1 MSTAEVGDVR
11 APAWRGGFG
20 RLWSAAVLSSFGDA
34 LRTAALPLLAVT
46 LTDDPLLVAS
56 VTACGYLPWIV
67 FGLLGGAVADRVDQ
81 RRAMWMVD
89 ALRGLLV
96 AAFAVAV
103 ALGHASIGLL
113 IALAFAL
120 TALQTLFDNAATAL
134 LPALVDR
141 DALGSANA
149 RLMTGQ
155 RIAGGLLG
163 GPVVPLLLV
172 AGAAVPFAADAVTFL
187 AAAALVASLRT
198 PPPERTP
205 RPAGSTLRREIA
217 EGLRALVR
225 DRALRALCT
234 ATALCNIGMGALVA
248 TLVVL
253 VTGWLDAGNAGY
265 AAAMTAY
272 TVGSLAGGA
281 LGGRLVDRVG
291 RMRAV
296 LVAGVVQTGAL
307 VVMGAVRSLAVLVAA
322 LAVFGFMG
330 MVWNVNT
337 TTLMQQRSPA
347 GVLGRVSSA
356 FRTLA
361 VAGAP
366 VGALLGGAVAT
377 VWGDNTPALLAA
389 AFFALSVTAL
399 IPARRPDVP
408 VVAPEDGATTVH
420 GTRCSIRL
428 GPAAGQVRSSTGKEE
443 G

>member
-1 MSTAEVGDVR
+1 MATVEVGSS
-11 APAWRGGFG
+11 APPAWRGGFG

-46 LTDDPLLVAS
+46 LTDDPLLIAS

-67 FGLLGGAVADRVDQ
+67 FGLLGGAVADRVDR
-81 RRAMWMVD
+81 RRAMWTVD

-113 IALAFAL
+113 IVLAFAL
-120 TALQTLFDNAATAL
+120 TTLQTLFDNAATAL

-141 DALGSANA
+141 DGLGSANA

-155 RIAGGLLG
+155 RVAGGLLG
-163 GPVVPLLLV
+163 GPVVPLLLA

-187 AAAALVASLRT
+187 VAAALIATLPAPAPDR
-198 PPPERTP
+198 EP

-217 EGLRALVR
+217 EGLRVLTR
-225 DRALRALCT
+225 DKALRALCT

-248 TLVVL
+248 TLVIL
-253 VTGWLDAGNAGY
+253 VTGWLDAGNTGY
-265 AAAMTAY
+265 AVATTAY

-281 LGGRLVDRVG
+281 AGGRLVARFG
-291 RMRAV
+291 RMRLV
-296 LVAGVVQTGAL
+296 LVAGTAQTAAL
-307 VVMGAVRSLAVLVAA
+307 LVMGSVRSMVALVAA

-337 TTLMQQRSPA
+337 MTLMQQRSPA
-347 GVLGRVSSA
+347 ELLGRVSSA

-361 VAGAP
+361 VAGTP
-366 VGALLGGAVAT
+366 LGALLGGAVAAA
-377 VWGDNTPALLAA
+377 WGENTPAWLAA
-389 AFFALSVTAL
+389 AFFVLSVTAL
-399 IPARRPDVP
+399 IPARRSDVP
-408 VVAPEDGATTVH
+408 VVAPDDGETTGH
-420 GTRCSIRL
+420 GNR
-428 GPAAGQVRSSTGKEE
+428 
-443 G
+443 

>member
-1 MSTAEVGDVR
+1 VATTEVRGVR

-46 LTDDPLLVAS
+46 LTDEPLLVAS
-56 VTACGYLPWIV
+56 VTACGYLPWLV

-81 RRAMWMVD
+81 RRAMWLVD
-89 ALRGLLV
+89 AVRGLLV

-120 TALQTLFDNAATAL
+120 TTLQTLFDNAATAL

-141 DALGSANA
+141 EALGSANA
-149 RLMTGQ
+149 RLLTGQ

-163 GPVVPLLLV
+163 GPAVPLLLM

-187 AAAALVASLRT
+187 VAAALIASLPAT
-198 PPPERTP
+198 ATERKP

-217 EGLRALVR
+217 EGLRTLAR
-225 DRALRALCT
+225 DKALRGLCA
-234 ATALCNIGMGALVA
+234 ATALCNVGMGALVA

-265 AAAMTAY
+265 AAAMTAF
-272 TVGSLAGGA
+272 TVGSLAGGVA
-281 LGGRLVDRVG
+281 GGRLVTRFG
-291 RMRAV
+291 RMRMV
-296 LVAGVVQTGAL
+296 LAAGTVQTGAL
-307 VVMGAVRSLAVLVAA
+307 LVMGSVRSLLALTAA

-337 TTLMQQRSPA
+337 TTLMQQRSPT
-347 GVLGRVSSA
+347 GMLGRVSSA
-356 FRTLA
+356 YRTLA

-366 VGALLGGAVAT
+366 LGALLGGAVAT
-377 VWGDNTPALLAA
+377 AWGGNTPALLAA
-389 AFFALSVTAL
+389 AFFVLSVIAL
-399 IPARRPDVP
+399 IPGRRPDVP
-408 VVAPEDGATTVH
+408 VVVPQDGTTTGH
-420 GTRCSIRL
+420 GNR
-428 GPAAGQVRSSTGKEE
+428 
-443 G
+443 